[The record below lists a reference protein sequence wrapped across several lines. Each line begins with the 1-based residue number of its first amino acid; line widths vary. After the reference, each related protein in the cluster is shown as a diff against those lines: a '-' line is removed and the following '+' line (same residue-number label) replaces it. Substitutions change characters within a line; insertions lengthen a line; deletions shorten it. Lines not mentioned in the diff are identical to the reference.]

1 METINKPLSV
11 FLVDDDKMFLLS
23 LKHKLIEQ
31 FKNIKFSIFSTGEE
45 CLRKMD
51 EKPDIIV
58 LDYYLNSEVRD
69 AMDGIQ
75 VLKKIH
81 AISEDIKVIML
92 SAQDKL
98 DVAVESIKYGAYE
111 YVVKSETAFVRLQNA
126 IKNLLND
133 VAFNRETKQYEVWN
147 YVVGIAFILL
157 LLLDLW
163 YYLNHS

>member
-11 FLVDDDKMFLLS
+11 FLVDDDKMFLVS
-23 LKHKLIEQ
+23 LKHKLLEQ
-31 FKNIKFSIFSTGEE
+31 FKNIKFSVFSTGEE
-45 CLRKMD
+45 CLKNID

-58 LDYYLNSEVRD
+58 LDYYMNSEMPD
-69 AMDGIQ
+69 AMNGIQ
-75 VLKKIH
+75 VLRKIQ

-98 DVAVESIKYGAYE
+98 DIAVDSIKYGAYE
-111 YVVKSETAFVRLQNA
+111 YVVKSETAFIRLQNT

-133 VAFNRETKQYEVWN
+133 VAFNKETKKYEVWN
-147 YVVGIAFILL
+147 YVVGIAFLLL

-163 YYLNHS
+163 YYLKR

>member
-11 FLVDDDKMFLLS
+11 FLVDDDKMFLVS
-23 LKHKLIEQ
+23 LKHKLLEQ
-31 FKNIKFSIFSTGEE
+31 FKNIKFSVFSTGEE
-45 CLRKMD
+45 CLKNID

-58 LDYYLNSEVRD
+58 LDYYMNSEMPD
-69 AMDGIQ
+69 AMNGIQ
-75 VLKKIH
+75 VLRKIH

-98 DVAVESIKYGAYE
+98 DIAVDSIKYGAYE
-111 YVVKSETAFVRLQNA
+111 YVVKSETAFIRLQNT

-133 VAFNRETKQYEVWN
+133 VAFNKETKTYEVWN
-147 YVVGIAFILL
+147 YVVGIAFLLL

-163 YYLNHS
+163 YYLKH